1 MRSNLTI
8 ISLPKHGVIAVVET
22 ARVQYVFLD
31 VVGFTK
37 DRSVEAQSEVVAAL
51 NFVVLSSLSTLKV
64 TQAQTVLLPT
74 GDGIAVALI
83 DVPGVDVHLQLASQI
98 LRLVATHNSAA
109 PDPSRR
115 FEVRIGINENID
127 NVLDDVNGRRN
138 VAGAGISM
146 AQRIMDKA
154 DAGQILVGS
163 TVHETLRQ
171 RERYMTSFR
180 AFTAK
185 GKHGITFSVY
195 QFLAKDL
202 PGLNVN
208 VPTAFVV
215 AKREPE
221 KLTKLAAYY
230 FAHAIM
236 NSEFLRSRKTDPM
249 RDYTAAILLSFLA
262 EDSANATDTPAH
274 EEAPRHTWRAGAA
287 SFEEQYHHYRE
298 LEFWVL
304 AKFADMIQEKH
315 LEAYAQHFS
324 GDNWEKSKWLIEKSG
339 VRKLVLEW
347 PQIANEFEIT
357 AESAN

>member
-1 MRSNLTI
+1 M
-8 ISLPKHGVIAVVET
+8 VET

-51 NFVVLSSLSTLKV
+51 NSVVSSSLSTLKV
-64 TQAQTVLLPT
+64 PQAQTVLLPT

-98 LRLVATHNSAA
+98 LRLVAAHNSTAS
-109 PDPSRR
+109 DPSRR

-138 VAGAGISM
+138 VAGAGVSM

-163 TVHETLRQ
+163 TVYETLRQ
-171 RERYMTSFR
+171 RERYMTSFQ
-180 AFTAK
+180 AFTAR

-208 VPTAFVV
+208 VPTAFVI

-230 FAHAIM
+230 LAHAIV
-236 NSEFLRSRKTDPM
+236 NSEFLRSRKTDPI
-249 RDYTAAILLSFLA
+249 REYAAAILLAFLA
-262 EDSANATDTPAH
+262 EDSVDTADTPAH
-274 EEAPRHTWRAGAA
+274 EETTRRTWRAGVA
-287 SFEEQYHHYRE
+287 SFEEQYYHYRE
-298 LEFWVL
+298 LDFWVL
-304 AKFADMIQEKH
+304 ARFSEMIQQKH
-315 LEAYAQHFS
+315 LGAYTQHFS
-324 GDNWEKSKWLIEKSG
+324 GDNWEKSKWLVEKSG
-339 VRKLVLEW
+339 VRKLLLEW
-347 PQIANEFEIT
+347 PQIANEFGIT
-357 AESAN
+357 AQSAD